1 MKRLRMI
8 LSSILILTLLS
19 AIVPLDL
26 RTAVADESND
36 SDDFTVTE
44 ITIKT
49 DFDSAQVKTGMSI
62 TIHGTNLLDAEV
74 LGIKSGE
81 PVVFGRPAKRYNY
94 LLSFEF
100 KTKAELMLLE
110 GIEEI
115 MVNGSR
121 IPFADKGQMPTISW
135 AVRG

>member
-74 LGIKSGE
+74 LGIKSGASC
-81 PVVFGRPAKRYNY
+81 FWATG
-94 LLSFEF
+94 
-100 KTKAELMLLE
+100 KTL
-110 GIEEI
+110 
-115 MVNGSR
+115 
-121 IPFADKGQMPTISW
+121 
-135 AVRG
+135 